1 MVDTDFVIKKT
12 KSLISGV
19 TKWVKLTKGHL
30 SLQLRIDF
38 CLNIPKAYH
47 KIVAFD
53 KDSKRSGWR
62 SSRGGNSANVV
73 LAGRGGGGRER

>member
-1 MVDTDFVIKKT
+1 M
-12 KSLISGV
+12 

-73 LAGRGGGGRER
+73 LAGRGGGREGEVKGGYSVVGGGV